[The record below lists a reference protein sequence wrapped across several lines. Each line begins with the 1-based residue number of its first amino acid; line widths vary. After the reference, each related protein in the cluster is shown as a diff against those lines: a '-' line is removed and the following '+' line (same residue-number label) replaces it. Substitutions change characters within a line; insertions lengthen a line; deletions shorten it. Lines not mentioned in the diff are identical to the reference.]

1 MSRNTRKSIKNRD
14 TSTIKSRRKTMK
26 ERNKS
31 KRGELLL
38 NKRKK
43 QIKHI
48 LICGHGSLAPDK
60 KGGFPHLPH
69 TNEGDKYL
77 MGMGVKL
84 DENISDNSLL
94 ITGTLPGTSGIV
106 FSNSNEELFKRI
118 KTSLNDDKETDEI
131 IEELNDNS
139 IFDKSK
145 LEWGMYAKAQP
156 TIFHSSNENIIIY
169 FHGMQGGPNFYAGIY
184 DIDGCKIPLDDFTFS
199 QLENSKYNISQ
210 PIFRKLSEPYDNYF
224 VETSDDLQSED
235 RSNYYMEAKV
245 WGDKTVGAP
254 GCVKEI
260 DGTTVRPLTIP
271 LNYLEDAIRK
281 HYKNINMQIA
291 FYSTICKSTPE
302 KRAMKKKKSKKKKKK
317 KKKN

>member
-1 MSRNTRKSIKNRD
+1 MSRLSRKSVKKRD
-14 TSTIKSRRKTMK
+14 TSTVKSRRKTLR

-31 KRGELLL
+31 RRKELIL

-43 QIKHI
+43 IKHI

-60 KGGFPHLPH
+60 KNGFPHLPH

-84 DENISDNSLL
+84 DENISDSSLL

-106 FSNSNEELFKRI
+106 FSNSNEELFKRV
-118 KTSLNDDKETDEI
+118 KTSINDHKDVDEI
-131 IEELNDNS
+131 ISDLNDYS

-145 LEWGMYAKAQP
+145 LEWGIYAKAQP
-156 TIFHSSNENIIIY
+156 TVFHSSHENIVIY

-184 DIDGCKIPLDDFTFS
+184 DIDECKIPLDELTFS

-210 PIFRKLSEPYDNYF
+210 SIFSKLSEPYNNYF

-235 RSNYYMEAKV
+235 RSNYYMEATV

-260 DGTTVRPLTIP
+260 DGTPVRPLTIP
-271 LNYLEDAIRK
+271 LNYLEEAIRK
-281 HYKNINMQIA
+281 HYKNKNIQIA

-302 KRAMKKKKSKKKKKK
+302 ERAMKKKRRKRKK